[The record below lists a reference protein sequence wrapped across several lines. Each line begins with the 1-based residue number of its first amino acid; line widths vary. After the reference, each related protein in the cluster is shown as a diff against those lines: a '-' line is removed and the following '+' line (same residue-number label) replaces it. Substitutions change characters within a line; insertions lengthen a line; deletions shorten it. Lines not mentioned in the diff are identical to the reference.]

1 MIRIII
7 VDDHPV
13 VRQGLMRVL
22 SECRDILVVDEADN
36 AQEAISKITLN
47 QYDIVL
53 LDISLPD
60 RDGLDV
66 LKEIKRIKPRLPV
79 LVLSVYSEEH
89 YGHRAIR
96 SGASGYLTKRSAPDE
111 LVQAVH
117 KLSQGGRYISE
128 NLVDKMLY
136 DIHHDSKPAYQALS
150 NREYQV
156 MLMIASGKT
165 VSEIA
170 TELRLSVKTISTHRV
185 HILSKLGLN
194 NNAEITCYAMRN
206 QLIK

>member
-13 VRQGLMRVL
+13 VRQGLMHVL

-89 YGHRAIR
+89 YGYRAIR
-96 SGASGYLTKRSAPDE
+96 SGASGYLTKRSAPNE
-111 LVQAVH
+111 LVKAVR

-136 DIHHDSKPAYQALS
+136 DIHYDSKPAYQALS

-156 MLMIASGKT
+156 MLMIASGKA

-170 TELRLSVKTISTHRV
+170 TELTLSVKTISTHRV
-185 HILSKLGLN
+185 HILSKLELK